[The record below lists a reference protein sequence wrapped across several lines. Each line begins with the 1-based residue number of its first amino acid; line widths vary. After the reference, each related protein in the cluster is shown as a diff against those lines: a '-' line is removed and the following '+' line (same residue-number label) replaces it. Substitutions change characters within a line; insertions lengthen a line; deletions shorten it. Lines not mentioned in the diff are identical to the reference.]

1 MIGGAADAVSDDGE
15 MAVVSDGLVHPV
27 LVAAEFLKRA
37 RDAGDSI
44 SALKLTRL
52 VYLAH
57 LFYLGEYG
65 RPLVTEHALAA
76 KEGPVFHSLAVMF
89 GSSDEPLEIDAQLG
103 RVAREFHDGALGES
117 ERHRI
122 SCHVDDVYGGVGE
135 RTGMQLDRL
144 TRRKGTPWRRV
155 RGRRAASLSPLGWL
169 FDDREPEREHPVI
182 CNASM
187 AEYYR
192 SEERRYERQQAEG
205 QEAEVQE
212 AVSV

>member
-1 MIGGAADAVSDDGE
+1 
-15 MAVVSDGLVHPV
+15 MAVVSDGLAHPV

-37 RDAGDSI
+37 SDAGDSI

-76 KEGPVFHSLAVMF
+76 KEGPVFQSLAVMF
-89 GSSDEPLEIDAQLG
+89 GSSDDPLDIDAQLE
-103 RVAREFHDGALGES
+103 RIEREFHDRIPGKSES
-117 ERHRI
+117 RRI
-122 SCHVDDVYGGVGE
+122 GCHVDDVYGGVGE
-135 RTGMQLDRL
+135 RTGMQLHLL
-144 TRRKGTPWRRV
+144 TRRKGTPWRRA

-169 FDDREPEREHPVI
+169 FDDREPEQEHPVI
-182 CNASM
+182 NNAVM

-192 SEERRYERQQAEG
+192 SEERRYERQQAES
-205 QEAEVQE
+205 QEAEIQE